1 MSQFLD
7 LIHCTVF
14 DFIFLLRDNECTF
27 GEKQEIEE
35 ILEYEQN
42 ETKIFYITDDTEIT
56 LSWET
61 WSK

>member
-14 DFIFLLRDNECTF
+14 DFIFLLCDNECTF

-35 ILEYEQN
+35 ILKYEQN

-56 LSWET
+56 LS
-61 WSK
+61 